1 MTGIVAD
8 EIYRHLDEND
18 VLPEDQK
25 GCRRKARGTNDLL
38 YIDNMIFREV
48 KRRRKNLAITWIDYK
63 KAYDMIPH
71 SWILECLKN
80 FKIHEVYRDSLVK
93 V

>member
-18 VLPEDQK
+18 VLPEEQK
-25 GCRRKARGTNDLL
+25 GCRRQARGTNDLL

-48 KRRRKNLAITWIDYK
+48 KRRRKNLAIAWIDYK

-71 SWILECLKN
+71 SWILEYLKN
-80 FKIHEVYRDSLVK
+80 F
-93 V
+93 